1 MQRARYFTNL
11 RHILEWIM
19 RIMVL
24 VFLLPV
30 EDNLSP
36 LHIAC
41 GSVAV
46 LCSWLTLIQYLTV
59 VPIMG
64 VYIVVVQTI
73 FWTLM
78 KVCRMKS

>member
-19 RIMVL
+19 RVMVL

-30 EDNLSP
+30 EDNLST